1 MQPSRRTK
9 VKIVLDGLVTNAHIH
24 ASQAETEELARKVD
38 SLNSENETL
47 KSEIN
52 RLTESSEKMRVE
64 NATLRVLFTDCSSL
78 HMHLIVLLL
87 SAECHPVFDSG
98 KT

>member
-1 MQPSRRTK
+1 M
-9 VKIVLDGLVTNAHIH
+9 TNAHIP
-24 ASQAETEELARKVD
+24 AAQAETEELARKVE
-38 SLNSENETL
+38 SLNTENETL

-64 NATLRVLFTDCSSL
+64 NATLRVLFTTYSSL
-78 HMHLIVLLL
+78 DMHFIVLLFN
-87 SAECHPVFDSG
+87 AECHPVSDSG

>member
-1 MQPSRRTK
+1 M
-9 VKIVLDGLVTNAHIH
+9 TNTHTPA
-24 ASQAETEELARKVD
+24 AQAETEELARKVE

-47 KSEIN
+47 KSELN

-64 NATLRVLFTDCSSL
+64 NATLRVLFINYSSL
-78 HMHLIVLLL
+78 DMHFIVLLFIT
-87 SAECHPVFDSG
+87 ECHPVFDSG

>member
-1 MQPSRRTK
+1 MQPPRKTK
-9 VKIVLDGLVTNAHIH
+9 VKIIFNRVVNAHVP
-24 ASQAETEELARKVD
+24 ADQAETEELARKVE
-38 SLNSENETL
+38 SLNAENATL

-64 NATLRVLFTDCSSL
+64 NATLRVLFNILFLIL
-78 HMHLIVLLL
+78 HMHISLLL
-87 SAECHPVFDSG
+87 CNAECHIVFDSG